1 MRALRLLLLPLVAS
15 CFLNAC
21 QQPSSPKTLTIGTI
35 AGPESDLVRTAKTV
49 AHDQYDLDIRVV
61 EFSDYNLP
69 NAALEDGS
77 LDANVYQHLPYLEAS
92 VKAHHYLIEPI
103 GRTFLFPAGLY
114 SKKNKSLDALPNK
127 ARIAI
132 PNDPSNEARALRLL
146 AKAKLITLN
155 ENPTPSVQDIIANP
169 QNIRIKTLDAAQLT
183 RILPDVDA
191 AVINTT
197 FAIPAGLNPSRDAL
211 IRESKDSPYAN
222 LVVIHSNTKK
232 REQLEQFVEALH
244 SDAVKAKAQ
253 QLFGDAAIKAW

>member
-1 MRALRLLLLPLVAS
+1 MHFVRLLILPLLLCLV
-15 CFLNAC
+15 AC
-21 QQPSSPKTLTIGTI
+21 QQQSSPNTLIIGTI
-35 AGPESDLVRTAKTV
+35 AGPESDLIRAATSV
-49 AHDQYDLDIRVV
+49 AHDKYDLNIRVV

-69 NAALEDGS
+69 NAALNDGS

-92 VKAHHYLIEPI
+92 IKAHHYLLEPI

-114 SKKNKSLDALPNK
+114 SKKYKSITSLPER

-146 AKAKLITLN
+146 ATAKLITLN
-155 ENPTPSVQDIIANP
+155 DSPTPSVQDIIDNP
-169 QNIRIKTLDAAQLT
+169 KKIRIKTLDAAQLP

-211 IRESKDSPYAN
+211 ISETKDSPYAN
-222 LVVIHSNTKK
+222 LVVIQTSTAK
-232 REQLEQFVEALH
+232 RVQLEHFVEALH
-244 SDAVKAKAQ
+244 SEHVQAKAKK
-253 QLFGDAAIKAW
+253 LFGDASIIAW

>member
-1 MRALRLLLLPLVAS
+1 MRFMRSLILPLLAS
-15 CFLNAC
+15 CFLIAC
-21 QQPSSPKTLTIGTI
+21 QQQTSPNTLTIGTI
-35 AGPESDLVRTAKTV
+35 AGPESDLVRAAKTV
-49 AHDQYDLDIRVV
+49 AREQYDLNIGVV

-77 LDANVYQHLPYLEAS
+77 IDANVYQHLPYLEAS
-92 VKAHHYLIEPI
+92 VKAHHYLLEPI

-114 SKKNKSLDALPNK
+114 SKKFKSLQAIPNK

-146 AKAKLITLN
+146 AEAKLITLN
-155 ENPTPSVQDIIANP
+155 ESPTPSVQDIISNP
-169 QNIRIKTLDAAQLT
+169 KNIRIKSLDAAQLP

-197 FAIPAGLNPSRDAL
+197 FAIPAGLKPSRDAL
-211 IRESKDSPYAN
+211 ISESKDSPYAN
-222 LVVIHSNTKK
+222 LIVIQSNTKK
-232 REQLEQFVEALH
+232 RAQLEHLVEALH

-253 QLFGDAAIKAW
+253 QLFGHAAIIAW